1 MSDAEVIATALV
13 AMRLFGDNF
22 ASARPYLES
31 EGHVP
36 RMLSK
41 SQFNRRLHRVA
52 PKLKCLFLILARVH
66 KTQSD
71 EDVYLVDSFPVPV
84 CDNIRISRCRL
95 YPLEATGGI
104 YRGYIATGRRFFY
117 GLKIHLIVTA
127 EGHPV
132 EVVLAPGAEHDAKAL
147 KQFDFNLPEEAV
159 VYGDKACNDY
169 DVEDLLE
176 EAAEIDLLTLR
187 KKNSKRAVPAYVEY
201 LQHTYRKRIETA
213 GSNIEKKLPA
223 SIHAVTAEGFELKVF
238 LFVLALSFDGLIQHT
253 TWVIIPRSEELPPHL
268 HRRPS
273 GCAIFL
279 AEGLLQAQWLP
290 AAHGSACSQTHS
302 HRPCAMC
309 SPIVCAPARS
319 AVRGGRLQ
327 TGA

>member
-1 MSDAEVIATALV
+1 MDIQVIIIYCLTDDMLHGLGHTEPPQRSMSDAEVIATALV
-13 AMRLFGDNF
+13 AMRLFGGNF
-22 ASARPYLES
+22 ASARLYLES
-31 EGHVP
+31 EGYVP

-52 PKLKCLFLILARVH
+52 PKLKCLFLILARIH

-71 EDVYLVDSFPVPV
+71 EDVYLIDSFPVPV

-104 YRGYIATGRRFFY
+104 YRGYIASKRRFFY

-132 EVVLAPGAEHDAKAL
+132 EAFLAPGAEHDAKAL
-147 KQFDFNLPEEAV
+147 KRFDFDLPEETV
-159 VYGDKACNDY
+159 VYGDKAYNDY
-169 DVEDLLE
+169 DFEDLLD
-176 EAAEIDLLTLR
+176 EAAEIDLLPLR

-238 LFVLALSFDGLIQHT
+238 LFVLALSFDGLI
-253 TWVIIPRSEELPPHL
+253 
-268 HRRPS
+268 
-273 GCAIFL
+273 
-279 AEGLLQAQWLP
+279 
-290 AAHGSACSQTHS
+290 
-302 HRPCAMC
+302 
-309 SPIVCAPARS
+309 
-319 AVRGGRLQ
+319 
-327 TGA
+327 